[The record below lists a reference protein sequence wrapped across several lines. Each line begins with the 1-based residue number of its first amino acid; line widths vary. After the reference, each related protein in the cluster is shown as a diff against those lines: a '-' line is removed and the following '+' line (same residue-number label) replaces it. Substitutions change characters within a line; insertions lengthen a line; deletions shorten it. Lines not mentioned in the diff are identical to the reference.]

1 MIEPTRE
8 KLFGADDAKSALK
21 IQREVTFSEVADDSL
36 VKEVQPDMKIKGR

>member
-36 VKEVQPDMKIKGR
+36 VKKMQRDMKIKGQ